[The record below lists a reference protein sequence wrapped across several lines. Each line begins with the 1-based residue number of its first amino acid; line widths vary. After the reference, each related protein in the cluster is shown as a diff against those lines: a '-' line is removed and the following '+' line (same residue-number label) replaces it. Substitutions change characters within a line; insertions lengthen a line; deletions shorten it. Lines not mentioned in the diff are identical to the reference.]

1 MCLQIFDFID
11 MKGFLLNIILLFRKR
26 KPNGIFIYK
35 INHSTDSK
43 IDVRMNYRLIHSN
56 VRIDIVS
63 KDYNLDEENQYN
75 IISNIYFVHLRTLL
89 RNSLSEYY
97 FTIDF
102 GVRKRYTKRIQYMF
116 VIHIIS
122 DNIKR

>member
-1 MCLQIFDFID
+1 
-11 MKGFLLNIILLFRKR
+11 
-26 KPNGIFIYK
+26 
-35 INHSTDSK
+35 
-43 IDVRMNYRLIHSN
+43 MNYRLIHSN